1 MSEATFEDTPAPTRG
16 KSVKG
21 ERALESLNFRA
32 RTTGQDAA
40 ARSRLVRRLR
50 VILPTIAVI
59 LIVAF
64 IFNTRSNTVD
74 QAFLDDFK
82 TITASTEEL
91 RMANP
96 RFAGVDDDGKPFEI
110 TAVAASQDPET
121 KEVIRL
127 ESPRAVQGG
136 GDESSVVTA
145 ESGLYRSEEN
155 ILTLNRAVTLEHQLG
170 ASTYILRSPIATV
183 SIKDQIVTSDAGVG
197 AEGPDGGTLQADR
210 MSAYRGDGRVVFEG
224 NVSMRIYP
232 NKENNPLPS
241 LRDGESGNAGEN
253 GEDDQ

>member
-1 MSEATFEDTPAPTRG
+1 MSDTTFEDHSTPTRG

-50 VILPTIAVI
+50 IIMPTVAVL
-59 LIVAF
+59 LIVLF
-64 IFNTRSNTVD
+64 LINTRSNTVD

-82 TITASTEEL
+82 TIAASTEEL

-96 RFAGVDDDGKPFEI
+96 RFAGVDDEGKPFEI
-110 TAVAASQDPET
+110 TAIAASQDPEG

-127 ESPRAVQGG
+127 ESPRAIQGG
-136 GDESSVVTA
+136 GDETSVVTA
-145 ESGLYRSEEN
+145 ESGLYRTEEN
-155 ILTLNRAVTLEHQLG
+155 ILTLNREVTLEHQLG
-170 ASTYILRSPIATV
+170 AKTYILRSPVATV

-197 AEGPDGGTLQADR
+197 AEGPDGATLEADR
-210 MSAYRGDGRVVFEG
+210 MSAYRSDGRVVFEG

-232 NKENNPLPS
+232 NKETNPLPS
-241 LRDGESGNAGEN
+241 LRDGENTNTGEN
-253 GEDDQ
+253 GEDDE